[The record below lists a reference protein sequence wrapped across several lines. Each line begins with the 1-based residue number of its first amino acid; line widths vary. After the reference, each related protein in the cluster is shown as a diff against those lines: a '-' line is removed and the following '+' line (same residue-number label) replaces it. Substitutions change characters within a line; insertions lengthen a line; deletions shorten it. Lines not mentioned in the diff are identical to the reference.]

1 MRCDQRPQTRRG
13 TRPRGRRGTVNGKR
27 RMANW
32 ATGRIT
38 AALTAAGAVAAQLA
52 MAGTAAAQDVLGD
65 LPVIGKPLAGGMNFQ
80 PASSPLAHDQQWLDH
95 FVLMIITVI
104 TIFVCALLVWCI
116 VRFNRRANPVPA
128 RFTHN
133 TPVEVLWTLVPVLI
147 LLTIGIFSLPALFR
161 SQEMPAN
168 PDLVIKAIGHQW
180 YWSYEYP
187 NDAIAFDALM
197 LAREELADHGYAEDE
212 YLLATDN
219 AVVVP
224 VGKTVLM
231 QVTATDVIHS
241 WTVPAFAVKQ
251 DAVPGRIA
259 QLWFSADKEGI
270 YFGQCSELCGIN
282 HAYMPIVVK
291 AVSQEKYDA
300 WMAEAKT
307 TMAADAG
314 AVLPPQPVRVAQVN

>member
-1 MRCDQRPQTRRG
+1 
-13 TRPRGRRGTVNGKR
+13 
-27 RMANW
+27 MANW
-32 ATGRIT
+32 ARGRAA
-38 AALTAAGAVAAQLA
+38 AALMTAGMAAANLA
-52 MAGTAAAQDVLGD
+52 TAGTAAAQEMLGD
-65 LPVIGKPLAGGMNFQ
+65 LPIIGKPVPGGIGFQ
-80 PASSPLAHDQQWLDH
+80 PASSPLAQDQQWLDH
-95 FVLMIITVI
+95 FVLIIISIITV
-104 TIFVCALLVWCI
+104 FVCLLLLWCI

-147 LLTIGIFSLPALFR
+147 LMTIGIFSLPALFR
-161 SQEMPAN
+161 SQEMPAD

-187 NDAIAFDALM
+187 NDAVAFDALM
-197 LAREELADHGYAEDE
+197 LAKEELADAGYTEDE

-224 VGKTVLM
+224 VGKKVLV

-241 WTVPAFAVKQ
+241 WTIPAFAVKQ

-259 QLWFSADKEGI
+259 QLWFSVDQEGV

-300 WMAEAKT
+300 WLADAKT
-307 TMAADAG
+307 TFAADASD
-314 AVLPPQPVRVAQVN
+314 VLPQPVRVASAD

>member
-1 MRCDQRPQTRRG
+1 
-13 TRPRGRRGTVNGKR
+13 
-27 RMANW
+27 MANW
-32 ATGRIT
+32 ARGRAT
-38 AALTAAGAVAAQLA
+38 AALMTAGMAAASLA
-52 MAGTAAAQDVLGD
+52 TAGTAAAQEMLGD
-65 LPVIGKPLAGGMNFQ
+65 LPIIGKPVPGGIGFQ
-80 PASSPLAHDQQWLDH
+80 PASSPLAQDQQWLDH
-95 FVLMIITVI
+95 FVLIIISVITV
-104 TIFVCALLVWCI
+104 FVCLLLLWCI

-147 LLTIGIFSLPALFR
+147 LMTIGIFSLPALFR
-161 SQEMPAN
+161 SQEMPAD

-187 NDAIAFDALM
+187 NDAVAFDALM
-197 LAREELADHGYAEDE
+197 LAKEELADAGYTEDE

-224 VGKTVLM
+224 VGKKVLV

-241 WTVPAFAVKQ
+241 WTIPAFAVKQ

-259 QLWFSADKEGI
+259 QLWFSVDKEGV

-300 WMAEAKT
+300 WLADAKT
-307 TMAADAG
+307 TFAADASD
-314 AVLPPQPVRVAQVN
+314 VLPQPVRVASAD

>member
-1 MRCDQRPQTRRG
+1 
-13 TRPRGRRGTVNGKR
+13 
-27 RMANW
+27 MANW
-32 ATGRIT
+32 ARGRVA
-38 AALTAAGAVAAQLA
+38 AALTVAALGAANLA
-52 MAGTAAAQDVLGD
+52 TVGAAAAQDVLGE
-65 LPVIGKPLAGGMNFQ
+65 LPVIGKPQPGGMNFQ
-80 PASSPLAHDQQWLDH
+80 PASTPMAHDQQWLDH
-95 FVLMIITVI
+95 FVLLIITVV
-104 TIFVCALLVWCI
+104 TIFVCALLLWCI

-133 TPVEVLWTLVPVLI
+133 TPLEVMWTLVPVLI
-147 LLTIGIFSLPALFR
+147 LLVIGIFSLPALFR

-187 NDAIAFDALM
+187 NDGIGFDAVM
-197 LAREELADHGYAEDE
+197 LEKDKLAEAGYAEDD

-224 VGKTVLM
+224 VGKKVLV
-231 QVTATDVIHS
+231 QITATDVIHS
-241 WTVPAFAVKQ
+241 WAMPAFAIKQ

-259 QLWFSADKEGI
+259 QAWFEVDKEGV

-300 WMAEAKT
+300 WLAEAKT
-307 TMAADAG
+307 TFAADA
-314 AVLPPQPVRVAQVN
+314 ADAMPAAPVRVALN

>member
-1 MRCDQRPQTRRG
+1 
-13 TRPRGRRGTVNGKR
+13 
-27 RMANW
+27 
-32 ATGRIT
+32 
-38 AALTAAGAVAAQLA
+38 
-52 MAGTAAAQDVLGD
+52 
-65 LPVIGKPLAGGMNFQ
+65 
-80 PASSPLAHDQQWLDH
+80 
-95 FVLMIITVI
+95 MIITVI

-291 AVSQEKYDA
+291 AVTQEKYDA

-314 AVLPPQPVRVAQVN
+314 AALPPQPVRVAQVN